1 MEPAVEFAVAVKWES
16 GEPMPC
22 RRIPIYSLSEYLPPE
37 HAACSIFV
45 GRIEES
51 LARRPSRARV
61 HRHDHFELFWLEGAG
76 AHFNDFQE
84 YRLTGRSLV
93 LVTPGQVHGWP
104 RWQGLRGTMVGFQGG
119 FCGDGNAS
127 PLIDLLD
134 AKRTPVL
141 RAGRDDARQ
150 LDRWMTLLAQ
160 ECDARRPDWVNVA
173 RHVVPLVLLW
183 RRRML
188 GKNASDG
195 ASSRRA
201 SELMRGFSA
210 ALERE
215 ISAAK
220 TVADY
225 ARMVGVT
232 PGHLNDTVRAHTGRS
247 AGEVIRERVV
257 LEARRLLLHST
268 LSVGEIAYQLG
279 FEDPS
284 YFARFFRR
292 ATRRAPREFRDAIRE
307 NYPVDRS

>member
-1 MEPAVEFAVAVKWES
+1 
-16 GEPMPC
+16 MPR
-22 RRIPIYSLSEYLPPE
+22 RRIPVYSLSEYLPQE
-37 HAACSIFV
+37 HAACSVFV

-61 HRHDHFELFWLEGAG
+61 HRHDHFELFWLEGPG
-76 AHFNDFQE
+76 THFNDFRE
-84 YRLTGRSLV
+84 YRLNGRSLV

-104 RWQGLRGTMVGFQGG
+104 RWESLRGTMVGFQAG
-119 FCGDGNAS
+119 FCGDGNSS

-134 AKRTPVL
+134 AGRGPVL

-150 LDRWMTLLAQ
+150 LDHWMALLEQ
-160 ECDARRPDWVNVA
+160 EFDARRPDWVNVA

-188 GKNASDG
+188 GEKGADS

-201 SELMRGFSA
+201 TELVRSFSA
-210 ALERE
+210 ALEQDV
-215 ISAAK
+215 SAAK
-220 TVADY
+220 TVSDY
-225 ARMVGVT
+225 ARIVGVT

-247 AGEVIRERVV
+247 AGDVIRERVV

-279 FEDPS
+279 FDDPS

-292 ATRRAPREFRDAIRE
+292 ATRRAPREFRDVIRE
-307 NYPVDRS
+307 KYPVNRE